1 MMSEAETSETEE
13 LDKIAK
19 LEMKIE
25 AMDEKLGIILNKLN
39 ETLTWNINVADLQKK
54 KMNDLKPYEF
64 IILFSNYKVTVSR
77 DFPLGWMITLG
88 KINVRLNIGCGR

>member
-39 ETLTWNINVADLQKK
+39 ETLTWNINVADLQK
-54 KMNDLKPYEF
+54 NEWP
-64 IILFSNYKVTVSR
+64 
-77 DFPLGWMITLG
+77 
-88 KINVRLNIGCGR
+88 